1 MEIIKHTTGKAIGQI
16 SVLNT
21 IQTMEVGEEWLTNKE
36 EVKLTYAQVCCSKYG
51 TDTGKL
57 FQVSSPKEANG
68 QIKITRTK

>member
-1 MEIIKHTTGKAIGQI
+1 MKIIKHTTGKAIGHI

-21 IQTMEVGEEWLTNKE
+21 IRTMEVGEEWLTNKKD
-36 EVKLTYAQVCCSKYG
+36 VKLSYAQVCCSKYG

-57 FQVSSPKEANG
+57 FHISSPKEANG